1 MIWTCWLS
9 TGPMIKWWKTI
20 MISPRLNWMKFKLS
34 GNFSLQQGTL
44 KLIFMIPNSGTLIWR
59 MRWSSFRLSHKR
71 PCWSSCFTLT
81 YPMKN
86 SIWTYLTRRVRYS
99 SCYNLSWTHT
109 ESNFSKEIMKQKPF
123 VHGLWSI
130 SIYALYSLV
139 NFWDVMVHWS
149 IKNFVLWAIRRRYR
163 WKILDSALNRLSC

>member
-9 TGPMIKWWKTI
+9 TGPRIKWWKTI

-109 ESNFSKEIMKQKPF
+109 ESNFSKEIMKQKLF
-123 VHGLWSI
+123 VLGLWSI
-130 SIYALYSLV
+130 SIYALCLLV
-139 NFWDVMVHWS
+139 NFRDVMEHWS
-149 IKNFVLWAIRRRYR
+149 IKKFVLWVIRRRFHWR
-163 WKILDSALNRLSC
+163 ILD